1 MKITEA
7 LQTLGYTTGA
17 TVAKEEIANRWKALC
32 KKHHPD
38 MGGHVEMMALVNDAR
53 DTLLH
58 WLKEKPEAVYNTAA
72 ADYSVMDLFQEIL
85 DKIGHLPGIIIE
97 VSGSWL
103 WIKTPDKTH
112 REVLKT
118 AGCKW
123 SRKKALW
130 YWRPAG
136 QKARKYRKGEWS
148 MNKIRATW
156 GSQIINPVE
165 HDALIV

>member
-7 LQTLGYTTGA
+7 LETLGYTTGTTV
-17 TVAKEEIANRWKALC
+17 TVAEIANRWKNLC

-38 MGGHVEMMALVNDAR
+38 MGGHVEMMALINDAR

-72 ADYSVMDLFQEIL
+72 ADYSVMDLFQDIL
-85 DKIGHLPGIIIE
+85 DKIGHLPGITIE
-97 VSGSWL
+97 ATGSWL
-103 WIKTPDKTH
+103 WIKTMDKTH
-112 REVLKT
+112 KETLKA

-123 SRKKALW
+123 SRKKSLW

-136 QKARKYRKGEWS
+136 QKARKYRKKEWGID
-148 MNKIRATW
+148 KIRSTW
-156 GSQIINPVE
+156 GSQVINPTE
-165 HDALIV
+165 HNALAM